1 MKIDKVVVGGRYTAK
16 VSGIMT
22 IVRVLGIRKVYQGV
36 PGRSLREA
44 HRIDVVNERT
54 GRRTTFRSAA
64 KLRALAIGDSAAAQS
79 KPRATLPAFD
89 ERDCSGVFDG
99 NQVVS
104 DADPGL

>member
-16 VSGIMT
+16 VGGNIT

-36 PGRSLREA
+36 PGSILREA

-64 KLRALAIGDSAAAQS
+64 KLRAQAIGDRAAAPSQ
-79 KPRATLPAFD
+79 PRAMHPAFD